1 MNDVLFDFL
10 DSFMVVYLD
19 DIIIYN
25 QNVQDH
31 LVYLGKVF
39 HRLRENLLYVKKEKC
54 EFAQTE
60 IKFLG
65 HLVSKKQIQ
74 MDRSKGYSK
83 IAILLTNLLK
93 KKREWKWELEYAV
106 EQRYST
112 HEKEMTAVIHCLE
125 TWKHYLMGTKFIV

>member
-1 MNDVLFDFL
+1 MLLTTFCNFMNDVLFDFL

-60 IKFLG
+60 IKFLR
-65 HLVSKKQIQ
+65 HLVSKKQI
-74 MDRSKGYSK
+74 
-83 IAILLTNLLK
+83 
-93 KKREWKWELEYAV
+93 
-106 EQRYST
+106 
-112 HEKEMTAVIHCLE
+112 
-125 TWKHYLMGTKFIV
+125 

>member
-1 MNDVLFDFL
+1 MQYRSYEFLVIPFDLTSALTTFCNFMNDVLFDFL

-74 MDRSKGYSK
+74 MDRSKVV
-83 IAILLTNLLK
+83 AI
-93 KKREWKWELEYAV
+93 
-106 EQRYST
+106 
-112 HEKEMTAVIHCLE
+112 
-125 TWKHYLMGTKFIV
+125 